1 MFSIKS
7 QTPKLLHLFG
17 GKKNQRR
24 FTKLSL
30 VEMLNRKNEKKAE
43 WKDKE
48 LEIRQQ
54 ELKKEDKDIN
64 SSLKKER
71 QCWNF

>member
-1 MFSIKS
+1 
-7 QTPKLLHLFG
+7 LFG

>member
-1 MFSIKS
+1 
-7 QTPKLLHLFG
+7 
-17 GKKNQRR
+17 
-24 FTKLSL
+24 
-30 VEMLNRKNEKKAE
+30 MLNRKNEKKAE